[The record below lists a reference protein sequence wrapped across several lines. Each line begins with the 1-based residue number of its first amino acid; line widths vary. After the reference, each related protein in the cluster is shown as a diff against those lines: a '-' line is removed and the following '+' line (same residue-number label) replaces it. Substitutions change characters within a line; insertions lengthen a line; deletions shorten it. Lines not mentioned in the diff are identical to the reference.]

1 LLPAVDWPIGSG
13 LVLVAAVNHAA
24 ALQHARM
31 VAKILQFQNS
41 IFNFRIFRNTEVGFV
56 GDEDG
61 PRLGGRGDMKGAGVT

>member
-1 LLPAVDWPIGSG
+1 VDWPIGSG

-41 IFNFRIFRNTEVGFV
+41 IFNFRIFDN
-56 GDEDG
+56 
-61 PRLGGRGDMKGAGVT
+61 